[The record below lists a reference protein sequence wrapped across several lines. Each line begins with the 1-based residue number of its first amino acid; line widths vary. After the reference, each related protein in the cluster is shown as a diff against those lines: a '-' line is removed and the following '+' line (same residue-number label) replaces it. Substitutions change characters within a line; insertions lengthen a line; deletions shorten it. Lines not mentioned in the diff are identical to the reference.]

1 MIRGLGDI
9 IQQFGQVGQTLGQMT
24 NELNRLVTTSTR
36 LVAGSESVY
45 PRVHPRIRRQAQGNP
60 FGVIQQLMGQLAKQ
74 ASDLST
80 QITGL
85 FGNFG
90 RAVGNTRITDG
101 GTPAAAGNAVESI
114 TGGAMNVMSNLQR
127 ALTG

>member
-36 LVAGSESVY
+36 LVAGSESVH
-45 PRVHPRIRRQAQGNP
+45 PRVRRQAEGNP

-101 GTPAAAGNAVESI
+101 GTPAVAGNAVESI
-114 TGGAMNVMSNLQR
+114 TGGAMNVVGNLQR

>member
-36 LVAGSESVY
+36 LVAGSEITN
-45 PRVHPRIRRQAQGNP
+45 PRFRRQAQGNP

-74 ASDLST
+74 ASDLSS
-80 QITGL
+80 QVTGL

-90 RAVGNTRITDG
+90 RAVGNSRVTDG
-101 GTPAAAGNAVESI
+101 TTPNAGNAVESL
-114 TGGAMNVMSNLQR
+114 TGGAMNAITNLQR